1 MASVPITSF
10 LWESTHTLP
19 FLGRRRHSYI
29 VFRNRFLYGFMFILY
44 VCIDI
49 LYRDW
54 NLRTH
59 RVPMYVN
66 LPVIK
71 WQPFPATCGANGYSV
86 ALSLL
91 CIDGFGCC
99 ALHGANRTY
108 GDVWYAGVRYC
119 LPLLCALWV
128 SRRKCRSS
136 REIDHDYS
144 AQTRCGRL
152 YKRETTTSFWNTE
165 ADRVFSG

>member
-1 MASVPITSF
+1 MIPTWRKPSVPLIEPYRTDRSPCVSYEF
-10 LWESTHTLP
+10 VRHYFTLT
-19 FLGRRRHSYI
+19 
-29 VFRNRFLYGFMFILY
+29 
-44 VCIDI
+44 IDI

-54 NLRTH
+54 NLRIY

-66 LPVIK
+66 LPVMK

-86 ALSLL
+86 APSLL

-99 ALHGANRTY
+99 ALHGAYRTY
-108 GDVWYAGVRYC
+108 GDVWYERSGVRYC
-119 LPLLCALWV
+119 LPLLSCALWV
-128 SRRKCRSS
+128 SRRKRRSS
-136 REIDHDYS
+136 REIAHDYS
-144 AQTRCGRL
+144 VQTRCGRL

>member
-1 MASVPITSF
+1 MRLEQVLPLKISFQSESVWSCATRCASLT
-10 LWESTHTLP
+10 
-19 FLGRRRHSYI
+19 
-29 VFRNRFLYGFMFILY
+29 
-44 VCIDI
+44 IDI

-54 NLRTH
+54 NLHIH

-71 WQPFPATCGANGYSV
+71 WQPFPATRGANGYSV
-86 ALSLL
+86 APSLL

-99 ALHGANRTY
+99 AFHGANRTY
-108 GDVWYAGVRYC
+108 GDVWYERSGVRYC
-119 LPLLCALWV
+119 LPLLSCALWV
-128 SRRKCRSS
+128 SRRKRRSS
-136 REIDHDYS
+136 REIAHDYS
-144 AQTRCGRL
+144 AQTRCGRP